1 MPYSRKAK
9 YHHKRQKSP
18 KLYRRG
24 SFKTVPFHHAE
35 YSGKKYKRWHRKGS
49 GAKAVVGKLKKSGK
63 WSTQSILI
71 PKKTPG
77 GKK

>member
-9 YHHKRQKSP
+9 YYHKRQKSP
-18 KLYRRG
+18 KKFVRT
-24 SFKTVPFHHAE
+24 SFKTVPFHHTK
-35 YSGKKYKRWHRKGS
+35 YSGKKYKKWHRKGS

-63 WSTQSILI
+63 WGTQSILI
-71 PKKTPG
+71 PKKQSG